1 MMLNIMISLLA
12 ALWCFSILM
21 AILSRRSREKDTLN
35 NRMAYFAGVDV
46 SLRHIGQS
54 YSHAGGGN
62 LQQRLY
68 DILHRIA
75 AKFARIKK
83 CHSLDLKMQQAGL
96 PLLGS
101 EFQVIMLVFATL
113 GALLLGILSMDLV
126 NALLGFAIGG
136 LVCMM
141 MLSVAIKRRKKA
153 FVNQLG
159 DMLTMIANAL
169 RAGFSFMQA
178 LDHIANEMA
187 DPVRSEVQRV
197 IRDVNIGMPL
207 EDALDNMNRR
217 IDSPDFNLVV
227 AAVLIQRQVGG
238 NLAQI
243 LDTISDTINER
254 VKMRQEVNT
263 LTAQGKL
270 SGMVLAALPFAVTLI
285 FQIIAPGYL
294 KPLYTNPVG
303 QMAAAGAVLLMVVGF
318 VVIRRIVDIQL

>member
-1 MMLNIMISLLA
+1 MMNIMISLLA
-12 ALWCFSILM
+12 ALWCFSIFM
-21 AILSRRSREKDTLN
+21 AILSRHTREKDTLD

-46 SLRHIGQS
+46 SLRHTRQS
-54 YSHAGGGN
+54 HRRSGGSN

-68 DILHRIA
+68 DVLQRIA
-75 AKFARIKK
+75 VKIARIKK
-83 CHSLDLKMQQAGL
+83 YNSLDLKMQQAGL
-96 PLLGS
+96 PFLGS
-101 EFQVIMLVFATL
+101 EFQVILLGFATV
-113 GALLLGILSMDLV
+113 GALVLGILSMEPI
-126 NALLGFAIGG
+126 NALLGFVIGG
-136 LVCMM
+136 MVCMVL
-141 MLSVAIKRRKKA
+141 LSLAIQRRKKA

-178 LDHIANEMA
+178 LDHIAKEMD

-207 EDALDNMNRR
+207 EVALDNMNRR
-217 IDSPDFNLVV
+217 IDSPDFNLVA

-243 LDTISDTINER
+243 LDTISETINER

-263 LTAQGKL
+263 LTSQGRL
-270 SGMVLAALPFAVTLI
+270 SGMVLAALPFAVALI
-285 FQIIAPGYL
+285 FQIIAPNYL
-294 KPLYTNPVG
+294 TPLFTNPMG
-303 QMAAAGAVLLMVVGF
+303 QMAAAGAVLLMIIGF